1 MKSQI
6 LHILEKNNRIVSGD
20 TISAALEI
28 SRVSVW
34 KHIRELQ
41 ELDYKIIVTPKGYQL
56 FGTIGTP
63 FPREFS
69 GREAKVHYFP
79 ELGSTMDTAREM
91 AGKGC
96 PHFTVV
102 VAGRQ
107 KNGRGRLKR
116 EWCSLEGGLYFT
128 LILRPKIPPIF
139 SARLIFCAS
148 LTLANLLNK
157 KFSVPAQVKWPN
169 DILVRGR
176 KISGMLSEMEAEG
189 DRVTFINIGIGIN
202 VNNDPTFQADRA
214 ISLREILKESV
225 SRKELLSMFLDAFEN
240 RVKHTN
246 LDHVV
251 SEWKQYAMMLNRKIR
266 IVTRDEISE
275 GLAKDVDENGTLILE
290 LADGSVKEIV
300 HGDCFHLG

>member
-6 LHILEKNNRIVSGD
+6 LHILEKNNRVISGD
-20 TISAALEI
+20 TIGAALGI

-34 KHIRELQ
+34 KRIRELQ
-41 ELDYKIIVTPKGYQL
+41 ELDYTIIVTSKGYQL
-56 FGTIGTP
+56 VDTTDTP

-69 GREAKVHYFP
+69 GRESKVHYFP
-79 ELGSTMDTAREM
+79 ELGSTMDIAREM
-91 AGKGC
+91 ARKGC

-107 KNGRGRLKR
+107 TRGRGRLKR
-116 EWCSLEGGLYFT
+116 EWYSLEGGLYFT
-128 LILRPKIPPIF
+128 LVLRPKIPPIF

-148 LTLANLLNK
+148 LTLAHLLNK
-157 KFSVPAQVKWPN
+157 RLSVPAQVKWPN

-176 KISGMLSEMEAEG
+176 KLSGMLSEMEAEG

-202 VNNDPTFQADRA
+202 VNNDLTFQADRA
-214 ISLREILKESV
+214 ISLREILKKSV

-240 RVKHTN
+240 RLEQKN

-251 SEWKQYAMMLNRKIR
+251 SEWKQYATTLNRKIR
-266 IVTRDEISE
+266 IVTQDEVSE

>member
-6 LHILEKNNRIVSGD
+6 LHILEKNNRVISGD
-20 TISAALEI
+20 TIGAALGI

-34 KHIRELQ
+34 KCIRELQ
-41 ELDYKIIVTPKGYQL
+41 ELDYKIIVTSKGYRL
-56 FGTIGTP
+56 VDTTDTP

-69 GREAKVHYFP
+69 GRESKVHYFP
-79 ELGSTMDTAREM
+79 ELGSTMDIAREM

-107 KNGRGRLKR
+107 TRGRGRLKR

-128 LILRPKIPPIF
+128 LVLRPKISPIF

-148 LTLANLLNK
+148 LTLVHLLNK
-157 KFSVPAQVKWPN
+157 RFSVPAQVKWPN

-176 KISGMLSEMEAEG
+176 KVSGMLSEMEAEG

-202 VNNDPTFQADRA
+202 VNNDLTFQADKA
-214 ISLREILKESV
+214 ISLREILKKSV

-240 RVKHTN
+240 RVEQKN

-251 SEWKQYAMMLNRKIR
+251 TEWKQYTTTLNRKIR
-266 IVTRDEISE
+266 IVTQDEVSE
-275 GLAKDVDENGTLILE
+275 GLAKDVDQNGTLILE
-290 LADGSVKEIV
+290 LADGSVKKIV

>member
-6 LHILEKNNRIVSGD
+6 LNILEKNNRIVSGD
-20 TISAALEI
+20 KIGAALGI
-28 SRVSVW
+28 SRVSVR

-41 ELDYKIIVTPKGYQL
+41 ESEYKIIVTPKGYQL
-56 FGTIGTP
+56 VGTTDTP
-63 FPREFS
+63 FPRELS
-69 GREAKVHYFP
+69 GRESKVHYFP
-79 ELGSTMDTAREM
+79 ELGSTMDMAREM
-91 AGKGC
+91 ARKGC

-107 KNGRGRLKR
+107 TKGRGRLKR

-128 LILRPKIPPIF
+128 LVLRPKIPLIF

-148 LTLANLLNK
+148 LTLAHLLNK
-157 KFSVPAQVKWPN
+157 RFSVPARVKWPN

-189 DRVTFINIGIGIN
+189 DRVTFLNIGIGIN
-202 VNNDPTFQADRA
+202 VNNDLTFQADIA
-214 ISLREILKESV
+214 ISLREILKKSV

-240 RVKHTN
+240 RVEHKN

-251 SEWKQYAMMLNRKIR
+251 SEWKQYATTLNRKIR
-266 IVTRDEISE
+266 IVTRDEVSE
-275 GLAKDVDENGTLILE
+275 GFAKDVDENGTLILE
-290 LADGSVKEIV
+290 LADGSVKKIV

>member
-6 LHILEKNNRIVSGD
+6 LHILKKNNRVISGD
-20 TISAALEI
+20 TIGAALGI

-41 ELDYKIIVTPKGYQL
+41 ESDYKIIVTSKGYQL
-56 FGTIGTP
+56 VDTTDTP
-63 FPREFS
+63 FPWEIS
-69 GREAKVHYFP
+69 GRESKVHYFP
-79 ELGSTMDTAREM
+79 ELGSTMDMAREM
-91 AGKGC
+91 ARKGC

-107 KNGRGRLKR
+107 TRGRGRLKR

-128 LILRPKIPPIF
+128 LVLRPKISPIF

-148 LTLANLLNK
+148 LILARLLNK
-157 KFSVPAQVKWPN
+157 RFSIPAQVKWPN

-202 VNNDPTFQADRA
+202 VNNDLTFQADRA
-214 ISLREILKESV
+214 ISLREILKKSV

-240 RVKHTN
+240 RVEHTN

-251 SEWKQYAMMLNRKIR
+251 SEWKQYSTTLNRKIR
-266 IVTRDEISE
+266 IVTQDEVSE

-290 LADGSVKEIV
+290 LADGSVKKIV